1 MENEQQS
8 SIRYRN
14 FAFLY
19 RKMTEHRPKTF
30 SNLNR
35 PAVVKAAS
43 EKEWDLIIIGGGITG
58 AGISLD
64 AALRGLKVL
73 LLEKSDFASGT
84 SSKSTKLIHGGL
96 RYLKQLE
103 LGLVRESGL
112 ERVVAHN
119 NACHLVHPRNML
131 LPIVKQGS
139 FSAFSAGIAIWVYD
153 VLARVSGKQ
162 KRRKLSKEDTLKLE
176 PLLNKNLLKSSVV
189 YSEYRTDD
197 ARLTMELIK
206 AARRNQAAAFNYMEV
221 KDFNLVNGQIVGVN
235 CQDILSDEPLSFR
248 SKVVVNAAGPWV
260 DILRKADNPD
270 SQTNL
275 VLSKGSHIVFNKSD
289 LPINNST
296 YFDVFDGRMVFAIPR
311 GKSVY
316 VGTTDT
322 IYTGNLDEVVCSA
335 DDAAYLLKAVKH
347 MFDIPKLSTEDIQSS
362 WAGLRPLVKQFGKG
376 TKDISRKDEIFY
388 SDTGLISIA
397 GGKLTGF
404 RKMAERVVDVV
415 MERLELSK
423 QTLTEEYTIHHN
435 PYENYQQYQEELKQ
449 LQQKHP
455 QADIAH
461 LLSSYGKDAYIILQD
476 ASEKWGGD
484 LIKSEVAYT
493 IEHEA
498 AALPIDFIERRTGWL
513 YFDMTSVKKHLD
525 RIIDCFATELGKDA
539 AWVKEQKVYCLEV
552 IRKHGLE

>member
-1 MENEQQS
+1 MAE
-8 SIRYRN
+8 R
-14 FAFLY
+14 
-19 RKMTEHRPKTF
+19 RPKTF
-30 SNLNR
+30 SNLER
-35 PAVVKAAS
+35 QKAIKEAS
-43 EKEWDLIIIGGGITG
+43 KQEWDLIIIGGGITG
-58 AGISLD
+58 AGIGLD

-131 LPIVKQGS
+131 LPIVKKGS

-162 KRRKLSKEDTLKLE
+162 KRRRLSKADTLELE
-176 PLLNKNLLKSSVV
+176 PRLNKDLLKSGIV

-206 AARRNQAAAFNYMEV
+206 AARRNEASAFNYLEV
-221 KDFNLVNGQIVGVN
+221 KDFTLTNGQIVGVN
-235 CQDILSDEPLSFR
+235 CQDKISAEKISFR
-248 SKVVVNAAGPWV
+248 AKVVVNAAGPWV
-260 DILRKADNPD
+260 DHLRKADNPD

-275 VLSKGSHIVFNKSD
+275 VLSKGSHIVFSKAD

-296 YFDVFDGRMVFAIPR
+296 YFDVFDGRMVFTIPR

-322 IYTGNLDEVVCSA
+322 IYKDNLDEVICSA
-335 DDAAYLLKAVKH
+335 EDASYLLKAVKQ
-347 MFDIPKLSTEDIQSS
+347 MFDVPHLSQEHIQSS
-362 WAGLRPLVKQFGKG
+362 WAGLRPLVKQSGRG

-415 MERLELSK
+415 MDRLQISK
-423 QTLTEEYTIHHN
+423 ETITEDYKIHHN
-435 PYENYQQYQEELKQ
+435 PYDNYEEYQEELKQ
-449 LQQKHP
+449 LQEKYP
-455 QADIAH
+455 QAEMAH
-461 LLSSYGKDAYIILQD
+461 LLSSYGKDAHIILQD
-476 ASEKWGGD
+476 ADKNWSGD
-484 LIKSEVAYT
+484 LVKSEVAYT
-493 IEHEA
+493 ITHEA

-513 YFDMTSVKKHLD
+513 YFDMVNVRKNLD
-525 RIIDCFATELGKDA
+525 KIISCFAEHFGKDE
-539 AWVKEQKVYCLEV
+539 AWVKEQKSDCMEIIGNHSLDG
-552 IRKHGLE
+552 I